1 MYSKLPALIVNSYNE
16 YTTPWYYK
24 TTPYEVVFGIKPSS
38 EPVSAL
44 TVIDTEDAQDAG
56 SEWDS
61 SDMEENNNSISEG
74 EKTCM

>member
-1 MYSKLPALIVNSYNE
+1 MNTQHHDTI
-16 YTTPWYYK
+16 K

-44 TVIDTEDAQDAG
+44 TVIDTEEAQDAG

-61 SDMEENNNSISEG
+61 SDMEENNDSMSEG
-74 EKTCM
+74 EKTCMQLLIHAS